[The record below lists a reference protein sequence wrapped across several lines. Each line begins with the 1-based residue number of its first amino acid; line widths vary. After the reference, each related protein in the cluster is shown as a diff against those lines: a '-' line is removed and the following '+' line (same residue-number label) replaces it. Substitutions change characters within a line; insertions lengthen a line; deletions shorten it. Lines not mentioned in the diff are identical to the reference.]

1 VIRCHVYPKKRAGFI
16 SQLVCRTKTMLRYLK
31 TKYKPRFVLRKKNF
45 SSLEYKPWFVFSL
58 RTLILFFGIS
68 FYVAP
73 TFAADES
80 TERENKIKI
89 AYLFHF
95 SQFTEWAVKPPVFN
109 YCIYEDA
116 PFSELLKN
124 AYVGKTLGDS
134 RIDVQNITE
143 KSNIDNCQLIY
154 FSNKISADLL
164 TQMRKKPIL
173 SVGAQKNILEQ
184 GIIYL
189 FEDEQKIRFFINNA
203 AALVSGLK
211 ISSQLLSLSKEPQP

>member
-1 VIRCHVYPKKRAGFI
+1 MGRDVIIMP
-16 SQLVCRTKTMLRYLK
+16 MLH
-31 TKYKPRFVLRKKNF
+31 
-45 SSLEYKPWFVFSL
+45 SLQ
-58 RTLILFFGIS
+58 RLILLVSIS

-95 SQFTEWAVKPPVFN
+95 SQFTEWAAKPPIFN
-109 YCIYEDA
+109 YCVYEDL

-124 AYVGKTLGDS
+124 AYAGKTLSDS
-134 RIDVQNITE
+134 RINVQNITE

-154 FSNKISADLL
+154 FPNKISADLL
-164 TQMRKKPIL
+164 TQIRKKPIL
-173 SVGAQKNILEQ
+173 SIGAQKNILEQ

-189 FEDEQKIRFFINNA
+189 FEDEQKIRFFINNV
-203 AALVSGLK
+203 AALTSGLK